1 MCQKMLTFLDTWPG
15 CRAAG
20 PGWLP
25 LAAAA
30 DPGRSWPLPRIL
42 AGLPPPAAGPKRLQA
57 VFEAGGGN
65 EAGRRPA
72 AGGTLK
78 YPTKLKNT
86 NLQIYLDIQKYLC

>member
-30 DPGRSWPLPRIL
+30 DPGRSWPPWPRIL
-42 AGLPPPAAGPKRLQA
+42 AAGPGRWAAGLFLRPEGEMRP
-57 VFEAGGGN
+57 AGG
-65 EAGRRPA
+65 RRRGEP
-72 AGGTLK
+72 
-78 YPTKLKNT
+78 
-86 NLQIYLDIQKYLC
+86 